1 MVFNATFNNTGT
13 SDCFPNTSFDSI
25 VYYLCLFVCLMV
37 LSPTFNNISVTSWRS
52 VLLVEKSGV
61 PG

>member
-25 VYYLCLFVCLMV
+25 VYYLCLFVCL
-37 LSPTFNNISVTSWRS
+37 FD
-52 VLLVEKSGV
+52 GA
-61 PG
+61 